1 MSKRS
6 RDGDVIAQRAPVM
19 PPYRCHNTQ
28 MVGTK
33 RSASFKQDVS
43 SKRSRFELES
53 VESVEECQKRAA
65 DFDIELNRL
74 HKRMKATTPT
84 AEHVMAFML
93 PHLIKMRELYLSE
106 LEKTRQLAQAND
118 VLKKNNVAITR
129 AFRVQLEKYHH
140 LARQLD
146 NAQYRLLLSNPP
158 VHNLS

>member
-43 SKRSRFELES
+43 SKRSRFELET
-53 VESVEECQKRAA
+53 VEECQKRAA

-84 AEHVMAFML
+84 AEQVMAFML

-106 LEKTRQLAQAND
+106 LEKTRQLAQANV

-129 AFRVQLEKYHH
+129 AFRVQLEKYHY